1 MTLRY
6 RIFIGES
13 KDFIEN
19 YISSLNTDR
28 LFAKYAASV
37 LLAHL
42 YTLIK
47 SGIVD
52 RNSGKEIA
60 KELID
65 IIKTDGEKLYRWIE
79 RKKIVFEDV
88 FEAIEA
94 YLHEVVDN
102 GAGYIAIGRS
112 RNDHISAVLRLFIR
126 DVVLRFL
133 DELLKFRKTL
143 LEKAIEFRG
152 TIFPFFT
159 HQQLAQC
166 GSSAIYFLS
175 YEHALKNAWDS
186 VISALQYLRE
196 NPLGSGPAAGSMIF
210 LDRDIL
216 SRSLCMDQDLIPPYY
231 ATGSRFFLLYTAL
244 SITLALSEI
253 SRLIED
259 FMLISNIVPNALE
272 IPKEHV
278 ATSSIMPHKKN
289 LVTLEISRAKIKKV
303 IGLANSL
310 INIYTSIPY
319 GYNLDLQE
327 MNAIFIEII
336 SEAIS
341 ILQVLEDF
349 IKGIKINEDVIIKYI
364 KDKPCWSSEI
374 VEYIAYTRKRP
385 AREVYMYLS
394 KQFRDYRYGDTD
406 ALNNI
411 ISSLGLS
418 FDDVWSIIR
427 SKPIEN
433 YLKIMIENAWKKL
446 ENDRTLINNIS
457 EELQKCTVVL
467 ISNEFKV

>member
-6 RIFIGES
+6 RVFIGES

-19 YISSLNTDR
+19 YISSLNIDK
-28 LFAKYAASV
+28 LFAKYVASV

-42 YTLIK
+42 YTLMK

-52 RNSGKEIA
+52 RDSGMEIA

-65 IIKTDGEKLYRWIE
+65 IIKTDGEKLYKWIE

-94 YLHEVVDN
+94 YIHEVVDN

-112 RNDHISAVLRLFIR
+112 RNDHVSTVLRLFAR
-126 DVVLRFL
+126 DTVLKFL
-133 DELLKFRKTL
+133 SELLELRKVL

-175 YEHALKNAWDS
+175 HEYALKNAWDS
-186 VISALQYLRE
+186 VINTLRYLRE
-196 NPLGSGPAAGSMIF
+196 NPLSSGPAAGSMIF

-216 SRSLCMDQDLIPPYY
+216 SRSLCLEQDLIPPYY
-231 ATGSRFFLLYTAL
+231 ATGSRFFLLYPASSIAL
-244 SITLALSEI
+244 TLSEI
-253 SRLIED
+253 GRLVED
-259 FMLISNIVPNALE
+259 FMIISSTIPNALE
-272 IPKEHV
+272 IPKEHI

-310 INIYTSIPY
+310 MNIYTSIPY

-327 MNAIFIEII
+327 MNAIFIEIMG
-336 SEAIS
+336 EAIS
-341 ILQVLEDF
+341 ILQVLKDF
-349 IKGIKINEDVIIKYI
+349 IKGIRINENAIIEYV

-394 KQFRDYRYGDTD
+394 KLFRDYRYGDINT
-406 ALNNI
+406 LNSI

-418 FDDVWSIIR
+418 FDDVWNIIR
-427 SKPIEN
+427 SKPVEN
-433 YLKIMIENAWKKL
+433 YLKIMIENAWKRL
-446 ENDRTLINNIS
+446 ERDRTLINNIS
-457 EELQKCTVVL
+457 EELQKCTAAL
-467 ISNEFKV
+467 ISNELKM